1 MEKKCVTTQEKLRA
15 YCPNIQ
21 LYILR
26 SQPTAIFLWP
36 DKFDTFDIF
45 KGIFLH
51 AIIQT
56 CTILSFHKLLFHEF
70 FQGIRTRILVSITN
84 KQKSKNFLRNQKTE
98 SIGLDSIIRL
108 KLYILKK
115 HVLQY

>member
-1 MEKKCVTTQEKLRA
+1 MRVSEIRVNQIRVNQGLGV
-15 YCPNIQ
+15 
-21 LYILR
+21 
-26 SQPTAIFLWP
+26 
-36 DKFDTFDIF
+36 F

-51 AIIQT
+51 AISQT

-70 FQGIRTRILVSITN
+70 FQEIRTRILVSITN

-108 KLYILKK
+108 KLYILKE